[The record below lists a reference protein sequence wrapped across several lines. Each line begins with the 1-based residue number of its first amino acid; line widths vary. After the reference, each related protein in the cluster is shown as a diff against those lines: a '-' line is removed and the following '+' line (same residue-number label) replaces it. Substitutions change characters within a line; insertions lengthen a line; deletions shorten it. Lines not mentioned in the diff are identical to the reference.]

1 MAKDCTEDHA
11 KSAPKYKTAFIVWL
25 AVFPTI
31 NVFLILLSQL
41 PFELPHILRVFFVTG
56 FTVPLSVY
64 ILVPRLSRL
73 FEPWLYKEC

>member
-1 MAKDCTEDHA
+1 MAKEGTEDHA
-11 KSAPKYKTAFIVWL
+11 KSAPKYKTAFIIWL

-41 PFELPHILRVFFVTG
+41 PFELPHILRVLFVTG

-64 ILVPRLSRL
+64 ILIPWLNRL
-73 FEPWLYKEC
+73 FKSWLYTEG

>member
-1 MAKDCTEDHA
+1 MAKDGTEGQA
-11 KSAPKYKTAFIVWL
+11 KTAPRYKTAFIVWL

>member
-1 MAKDCTEDHA
+1 MAKDGTEDHT
-11 KSAPKYKTAFIVWL
+11 KTAPRYKTAFIVWL

-56 FTVPLSVY
+56 FTIPLSVY